1 MGGRLPK
8 QMNPTPIGKIPAEV
22 PGMGG
27 DLESHCC
34 ITEER
39 IEEGKMS
46 SYTEEAK
53 SSCLGG

>member
-1 MGGRLPK
+1 
-8 QMNPTPIGKIPAEV
+8 MNPTPIGKIPAEV